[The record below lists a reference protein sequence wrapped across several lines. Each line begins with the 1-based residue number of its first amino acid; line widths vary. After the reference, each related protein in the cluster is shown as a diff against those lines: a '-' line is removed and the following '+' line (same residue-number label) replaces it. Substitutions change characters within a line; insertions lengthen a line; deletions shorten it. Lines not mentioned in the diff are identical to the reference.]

1 MKNKRRKTIIVV
13 GYQCNNNCLFC
24 SIGDADRKYNRSYI
38 DIVDDIEKGY
48 QKGCRAVEFIGGEV
62 TMRDDIVDIV
72 KKSKSIGY
80 QEISFETNGR
90 MFSFNNFTDAI
101 IKAGLNRVLFFIH
114 GHNNIIHDK
123 LTQSHGSFDQAIEG
137 IKKVNKYPEVIV
149 NTNFVINKLNFKNIK
164 DYLKFI
170 SQFNIFLS
178 FISFL
183 NPIGSALKNPE
194 IIPKMSEVVPCLTE
208 ALENN
213 YSFRIKIQNI
223 PACLMIKYN
232 EILVKAE
239 DKKNSY
245 MDSETRKEVSLTK
258 EIKSLKIK
266 PKICSQCVLNREC
279 DGIWKGYHDI
289 HGHKELTAIN
299 YYGKSRYK
307 NRV

>member
-1 MKNKRRKTIIVV
+1 
-13 GYQCNNNCLFC
+13 
-24 SIGDADRKYNRSYI
+24 
-38 DIVDDIEKGY
+38 
-48 QKGCRAVEFIGGEV
+48 
-62 TMRDDIVDIV
+62 
-72 KKSKSIGY
+72 
-80 QEISFETNGR
+80 
-90 MFSFNNFTDAI
+90 
-101 IKAGLNRVLFFIH
+101 
-114 GHNNIIHDK
+114 
-123 LTQSHGSFDQAIEG
+123 
-137 IKKVNKYPEVIV
+137 
-149 NTNFVINKLNFKNIK
+149 
-164 DYLKFI
+164 
-170 SQFNIFLS
+170 
-178 FISFL
+178 
-183 NPIGSALKNPE
+183 
-194 IIPKMSEVVPCLTE
+194 MSEVVPCLTE

-289 HGHKELTAIN
+289 YGHKELTAIN

-307 NRV
+307 IGFSCNNRCLFCVQGDKRDFYGFKPKKEVVTFLKYAFKKGKKKLFLLVGNHVCIQIF